1 MSSETSA
8 AGDDGETSAGPAP
21 AYDKQKE
28 KARVSRPSL
37 ILCHDAHQNDAS
49 AVRKLLEKDPSLVH
63 ARDYDNQTSRVD
75 RSPERRI
82 CSPKLWRKI
91 RLWFTPEIT
100 TTKRLGWIDVVK
112 CLIEFGADVNA
123 HDRWKNTGQNGS
135 HFEPKPLPPPIPK
148 KCDWEIDPA
157 ELDFSNAAMIGNGSF
172 GEIVKAYW
180 RGTPVAI
187 KRILSSLSDDRLVI
201 LISIVIL

>member
-1 MSSETSA
+1 MSSETLA
-8 AGDDGETSAGPAP
+8 AGDGGETSAGPAP

-28 KARVSRPSL
+28 KARVSKPSL

-49 AVRKLLEKDPSLVH
+49 AVWKPNRLLSCATTRTRTTHL
-63 ARDYDNQTSRVD
+63 QSG
-75 RSPERRI
+75 S
-82 CSPKLWRKI
+82 SSRKI

-112 CLIEFGADVNA
+112 CLIEFGAD
-123 HDRWKNTGQNGS
+123 GQNGS

-187 KRILSSLSDDRLVI
+187 KRILSSLSDDRLVM
-201 LISIVIL
+201 

>member
-1 MSSETSA
+1 MNNLSEIEKNNELRNVGGWRRRRNERWASTGMA
-8 AGDDGETSAGPAP
+8 

-28 KARVSRPSL
+28 KARVRRPSL

-63 ARDYDNQTSRVD
+63 ARDYDNQTSR
-75 RSPERRI
+75 
-82 CSPKLWRKI
+82 
-91 RLWFTPEIT
+91 
-100 TTKRLGWIDVVK
+100 
-112 CLIEFGADVNA
+112 
-123 HDRWKNTGQNGS
+123 GQNGS

-157 ELDFSNAAMIGNGSF
+157 ELDFSNAAMIGKGSF

-180 RGTPVAI
+180 RGTPVAV
-187 KRILSSLSDDRLVI
+187 KRILYSLSDDRLVM
-201 LISIVIL
+201 